1 MAESDDIAATRGAIA
16 DADEMMRSGRRG
28 PLIGMIV
35 VGVVVVVGF
44 VALLSGGDER
54 RVYGEM
60 GKKINGIKQAKFD
73 QFWACALPGTNLKD
87 VRSNADLMSQIN
99 VRAGEKGRAFGVYVR
114 QKCLET
120 LVDVA
125 PQLDTLILPEDLKAD
140 VASMRKSVED
150 LRSAWSG
157 LISYLD
163 NAELSY
169 QFEDAEPRING
180 ITRAWFEFKKAHA
193 SFNKTLKTK
202 LE

>member
-16 DADEMMRSGRRG
+16 DAEAMMRSGRRG

-35 VGVVVVVGF
+35 VGVLVVGGL
-44 VALLSGGDER
+44 VALISGGDEQ

-60 GKKINGIKQAKFD
+60 GKKINGIKQANFD
-73 QFWACALPGTNLKD
+73 QFWACALPGTNLKN
-87 VRSNADLMSQIN
+87 VRSNSDLTSQIN
-99 VRAGEKGRAFGVYVR
+99 VRASEKGRAFGVYVR
-114 QKCLET
+114 EKCLET

-125 PQLDTLILPEDLKAD
+125 PQLDTLIVPEDLKGD
-140 VASMRKSVED
+140 VASMRSAVED

-163 NAELSY
+163 NPELAY
-169 QFEDAEPRING
+169 QFEEAEPRINA

-193 SFNKTLKTK
+193 SLNKTLKKK

>member
-16 DADEMMRSGRRG
+16 EAEDMMRSGRRG

-35 VGVVVVVGF
+35 VGVLVVGGL
-44 VALLSGGDER
+44 VALISGGDEQ

-60 GKKINGIKQAKFD
+60 GKKINGIKQSKFD

-87 VRSNADLMSQIN
+87 VRSNADLTSQIN
-99 VRAGEKGRAFGVYVR
+99 VRASEKGRAFGVYVR
-114 QKCLET
+114 QKCLDT

-125 PQLDTLILPEDLKAD
+125 PQLDTLIVPEDLKGD

-150 LRSAWSG
+150 LRSAWSSM
-157 LISYLD
+157 ISYLD
-163 NAELSY
+163 NPELSY
-169 QFEDAEPRING
+169 QYEDAEPRINE

-193 SFNKTLKTK
+193 SLNKTLKTK